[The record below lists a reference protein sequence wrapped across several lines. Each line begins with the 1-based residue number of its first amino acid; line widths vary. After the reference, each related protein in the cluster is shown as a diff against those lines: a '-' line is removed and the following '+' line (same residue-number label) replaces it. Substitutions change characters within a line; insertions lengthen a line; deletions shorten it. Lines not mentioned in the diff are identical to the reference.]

1 MKRGPQD
8 ISCLSRGSLGAVEMQ
23 EREANSK
30 DSIEYI
36 LASLLEILS
45 QDKRANVGETSLAC
59 EPMKIYASAEEGA
72 RLIRVFVRIKQPEL
86 RAAIMKLATQIA
98 DVRASS
104 KPAQS

>member
-1 MKRGPQD
+1 MEEK
-8 ISCLSRGSLGAVEMQ
+8 
-23 EREANSK
+23 EAYPK
-30 DSIEYI
+30 DSIEYS

-45 QDKRANVGETSLAC
+45 QDKRANVGETSLAG
-59 EPMKIYASAEEGA
+59 EPMEIYASTEEGA

-86 RAAIMKLATQIA
+86 RAAIIKLVTQIA